1 MKKKEEKNPS
11 GNRVLR
17 WLGRLTPRALWA
29 RFALDRWLTPFAA
42 GLWLLALLWAIVVF
56 FLGQQTGTES
66 AGVSSRVVEWLT
78 AIFPALKGAGDSL
91 HLVVRKLAH
100 AFAFFLLAVLA
111 LSAARRTFHRRR
123 RATFWTMAV
132 IALLAVANEVEQHFV
147 PGRCMSALDV
157 LIDISGALVGG
168 ILVLLIGRL
177 RGKYKRKRDRKTLE
191 EAIFDKRARWLTA
204 VEFARQKPV
213 NPYFETPTPDPAN
226 EGLQHFHMYARRA
239 FRLSANVQSAELL
252 ISADDMYKL
261 YINGEYVAQGPAPG
275 YPGRYYVNRIDVLK
289 YLRAGDNVLA
299 LDVYYQGLINR
310 VWVSGD
316 LRQGFICDLRVDG
329 KSLVRSDEHFHYVR
343 SASRMPGE
351 TYGYA
356 TGFNEKYDS
365 REEPEG
371 WKNLG
376 FDDFM
381 WTSPSVC
388 EQPDYHFV
396 EQETPVLATWMVEPE
411 KVTRDGA
418 KITCDF
424 GRELSGVLL
433 VKAAGAAGKRVFVRT
448 GEELNEDGSVRVDGR
463 QNCRYEDEWTLADGA
478 CAYEMYEYRGFRY
491 VELEAEDGVRLTDV
505 RARAQ
510 GYPMDDAACTLE
522 TDDENL
528 KAVFEL
534 CRHTIR
540 VGVQEGYLDCP
551 TREKGEYSGD
561 LAVTSLA
568 QVYLSGDTRLLRKA
582 IEDWLY
588 SANLTPGL
596 LAVFPSAFQQ
606 RIADYSLLM
615 PEVALRDY
623 AHTGDKA
630 FLRRTCDA
638 AAALLKVFEAY
649 AREDGLLEKVVEGW
663 NLVDWP
669 ANLRDEYDFPLTLPI
684 GEGCHNV
691 INAFYI
697 GAVRAYETMRKLLD
711 EEFTPKSPAL
721 VDAFDRAFY
730 RLETGLYADSE
741 TSAHSAV
748 HSNILPLYFGFV
760 ARDKRARVADY
771 LVERGI
777 CIGVYMAFFQLK
789 ALARA
794 GRYDEVYRLL
804 TGGGEHSWKN
814 MLDEGATTLFEAWGK
829 EQKWNTSLCHP
840 WASAPV
846 SVLIEDILGITP
858 DVARGEIWRSH
869 LPESVRYL
877 RMVVPVAGQ
886 LAVFTRENG
895 QTTLILEQ
903 KG

>member
-1 MKKKEEKNPS
+1 MKKREKMNLS
-11 GNRVLR
+11 GCRALR
-17 WLGRLTPRALWA
+17 WLSRLTPRALWA
-29 RFALDRWLTPFAA
+29 RFALDRWLTPCAA
-42 GLWLLALLWAIVVF
+42 GLWLLTLVWVIIVF

-66 AGVSSRVVEWLT
+66 AGVSGRVVEWLT
-78 AIFPALKGAGDSL
+78 TVFPALKDMGDSL

-111 LSAARRTFHRRR
+111 LSAARRTFHRQR
-123 RATFWTMAV
+123 RATLWTMAV
-132 IALLAVANEVEQHFV
+132 IALLAAANEVEQNFI

-157 LIDISGALVGG
+157 LIDFSGALVGC
-168 ILVLLIGRL
+168 IFVHLAAWL
-177 RGKYKRKRDRKTLE
+177 RGKYKGKRDKRMLE

-204 VEFARQKPV
+204 VEFARRRPV
-213 NPYFETPTPDPAN
+213 NPYLETPAPDPAN

-239 FRLSANVQSAELL
+239 FRLGANVQSAELL

-275 YPGRYYVNRIDVLK
+275 YPGRYYVNRIDVRR

-343 SASRMPGE
+343 SASRQPGE

-371 WKNLG
+371 WKSLG

-388 EQPDYHFV
+388 EQPDYRFV
-396 EQETPVLATWMVEPE
+396 EQETPVLAAWMVEPE
-411 KVTRDGA
+411 KVTRDGS

-433 VKAAGAAGKRVFVRT
+433 VKAEGAAGKRVFVRT
-448 GEELNEDGSVRVDGR
+448 GEELNEDGSVRVEGR
-463 QNCRYEDEWTLADGA
+463 QNCRYEDEWTLTNGA

-491 VELEAEDGVRLTDV
+491 VELEAEEGVRLTDV

-510 GYPMDDAACTLE
+510 GYPLDDAACTLE
-522 TDDENL
+522 TDDEDL
-528 KAVFEL
+528 KKVFEL
-534 CRHTIR
+534 CKHTIR

-561 LAVTSLA
+561 LAVTSLS

-582 IEDWLY
+582 LEDWLY

-596 LAVFPSAFQQ
+596 LAVFPSAYQQ

-623 AHTGDKA
+623 AHTGDKV
-630 FLRRTCDA
+630 FLRKTCDA
-638 AAALLKVFEAY
+638 AGALLKVFEAY
-649 AREDGLLEKVVEGW
+649 AREDGLLEKVAEGW

-669 ANLRDEYDFPLTLPI
+669 ANLRDEYDFPLTIPI

-711 EEFTPKSPAL
+711 EDFTPKSSAL

-730 RLETGLYADSE
+730 RPETGLYADSE
-741 TSAHSAV
+741 TTAHSAV

-760 ARDKRARVADY
+760 ARDKQARVADY
-771 LVERGI
+771 LVGRGI
-777 CIGVYMAFFQLK
+777 CTGVYMAFFQLK

-794 GRYDEVYRLL
+794 GRYNEVYHLL
-804 TGGGEHSWKN
+804 TGGGEHSWRN

-829 EQKWNTSLCHP
+829 DQKWNTSLCHP

-846 SVLIEDILGITP
+846 SVLIEDVLGITP
-858 DVARGEIWRSH
+858 DVARGEIWHSR
-869 LPESVRYL
+869 LPESVGYL

-886 LAVFTRENG
+886 QAVFTREDG
-895 QTTLILEQ
+895 QTTLIMQQ